1 MNTYKPSQ
9 ATPRGN
15 IPELERY
22 IFRELNRISASMDT
36 LNNPITTLYAEPERP
51 AEGEFQIAD
60 GAVWNPGSGFGL
72 YQYLAGSWVLIAGQ
86 GGNSDI
92 VPVSEVISLTDGQT
106 TVVFTTYSTQYSGF
120 YLSGIDV
127 DSGRLQASDYT
138 IVSDT
143 TIELAISY
151 PANTTIT
158 LLRNASEGSGVEPGG
173 QVDSIVAGA
182 NVTVDSSDPAN
193 PIVSASGGGGGLAA
207 PADTRAPCQ
216 TSRSFSLSRLPT
228 QKIVPPAA
236 T

>member
-60 GAVWNPGSGFGL
+60 GALWNPGSGFGL
-72 YQYLAGSWVLIAGQ
+72 YQYLAGSWVLISGQ

-92 VPVSEVISLTDGQT
+92 VPVSEVVSLTDGQT

-158 LLRNASEGSGVEPGG
+158 LLRNASEGSGPGG
-173 QVDSIVAGA
+173 GW
-182 NVTVDSSDPAN
+182 
-193 PIVSASGGGGGLAA
+193 
-207 PADTRAPCQ
+207 
-216 TSRSFSLSRLPT
+216 
-228 QKIVPPAA
+228 
-236 T
+236 